1 MPRRFDWIVF
11 FSSGTYRI
19 PAEGLVERDGL
30 RGEEVGPL
38 PLEDLVGLFLDDE
51 VHVAGLHPGHLVGVV
66 PEHDPLPVAHPLFDV
81 DLQHLALGLGL
92 GDLALPLA
100 PVAVAL
106 HLGDHSR
113 GDLPDLEPDAL
124 ALAGVALLDVAHD
137 DLAVD
142 RELDG
147 LAVVQVL
154 EAHLDGVVDRGTL
167 AGTRRPAPASA
178 SSAAKEHAEQ
188 VLAAG
193 GGAGLVVHPLE
204 AVLVVLGPLLG
215 VAQYLVRG
223 VNFLELVLVPACE
236 FQ

>member
-1 MPRRFDWIVF
+1 LDRFF

-66 PEHDPLPVAHPLFDV
+66 PEHDPLPVAHPLLDV

-124 ALAGVALLDVAHD
+124 ALAGVALLHVAHD

-142 RELDG
+142 GELDG

-154 EAHLDGVVDRGTL
+154 EAHLDGVVDGGTL
-167 AGTRRPAPASA
+167 ARARRPAPASA
-178 SSAAKEHAEQ
+178 PAAAAKEHAEQ

-193 GGAGLVVHPLE
+193 GGAGLVVDPLE

-215 VAQYLVRG
+215 VAQDLVRG
-223 VNFLELVLVPACE
+223 VNFLELVLVSA
-236 FQ
+236 